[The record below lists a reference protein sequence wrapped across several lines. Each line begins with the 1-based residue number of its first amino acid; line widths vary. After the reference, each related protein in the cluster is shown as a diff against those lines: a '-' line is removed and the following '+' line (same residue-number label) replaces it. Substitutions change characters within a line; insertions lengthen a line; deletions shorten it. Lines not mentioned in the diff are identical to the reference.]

1 MKIENILLA
10 LIASPVIA
18 ESDKK
23 IRGRIQLKWPNPREK
38 IHEKEKLTICVRQF
52 EHTPR
57 AYLCADAPNDEFRW
71 ISNDIGTVAQ
81 GIISISEIGSS
92 QVDFPFKFKWPVSQ
106 KSLLFFENHFFQ
118 NSTRN
123 FLFPDNSL

>member
-18 ESDKK
+18 ESDAK

-57 AYLCADAPNDEFRW
+57 AYLCEDAPRDQFKW
-71 ISNDIGTVAQ
+71 ISSDIGTVAQ

-92 QVDFPFKFKWPVSQ
+92 QVDFPFKFKWPVS
-106 KSLLFFENHFFQ
+106 
-118 NSTRN
+118 RN
-123 FLFPDNSL
+123 FFLKVIFSIFDSKLPYFL